1 MTVNNKLLQIWKAV
15 CGKAVPD
22 HATKAN
28 GRAKVQLHSFLTS
41 VLERGE

>member
-1 MTVNNKLLQIWKAV
+1 MTVNKKLLKIWKAV

-28 GRAKVQLHSFLTS
+28 SGSQGTAPLILNLDTR
-41 VLERGE
+41 RR

>member
-15 CGKAVPD
+15 CGKAD

-28 GRAKVQLHSFLTS
+28 SGSQGTAPLILNLDTRGR
-41 VLERGE
+41 